1 MKYQVPEI
9 EIVRF
14 DFDNKVLTLKVSGNG
29 TGGSEDHLPSNPMA
43 SEPDEYDPFA

>member
-14 DFDNKVLTLKVSGNG
+14 DFENKVLTLQASY
-29 TGGSEDHLPSNPMA
+29 TGGAENEIPSGPVA
-43 SEPDEYDPFA
+43 TEPGEYDPFA

>member
-14 DFDNKVLTLKVSGNG
+14 DFENKVLTLQASGNNG
-29 TGGSEDHLPSNPMA
+29 AEDHLPSNPMA